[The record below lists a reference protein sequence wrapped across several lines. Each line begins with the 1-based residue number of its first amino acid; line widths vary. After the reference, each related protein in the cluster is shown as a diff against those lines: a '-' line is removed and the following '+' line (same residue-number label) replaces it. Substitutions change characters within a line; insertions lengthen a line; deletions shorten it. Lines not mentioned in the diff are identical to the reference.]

1 LASKKVRAVEVG
13 ERRNWI
19 NAGHS
24 ELSITRQCQLTGL
37 SRAGLYYESGG
48 ESELNLELMRLLDE
62 QYTRTPFF
70 GVIKMTDA
78 LWKCGYKVNPKRVRR
93 LLRQMGLEAIY
104 PKPNLSAPAPGHR
117 IYPYR
122 LRNVVI
128 THPNQVWSSDITYI
142 RLRAGFIYLV
152 AVMDWFSRYVLS
164 WEISTSL
171 DAGFC
176 CSALDR
182 ALRQG
187 SPEIFNT
194 DQGPQFTSEAFTGRL
209 QAENILI
216 SMDGR
221 GRALD
226 NVFVERLWR
235 TVKYEDVYLKD
246 YSDPPDAIHNLTAYF
261 RFYNGQRPH
270 QALNYQTPEAVY
282 RRLGIKT
289 WRPLRGSLS
298 G

>member
-1 LASKKVRAVEVG
+1 
-13 ERRNWI
+13 
-19 NAGHS
+19 
-24 ELSITRQCQLTGL
+24 
-37 SRAGLYYESGG
+37 LYYEPRG

-78 LWKCGYKVNPKRVRR
+78 LLKRGYTVNPKRVRR

-122 LRNVVI
+122 LRNVAI

-194 DQGPQFTSEAFTGRL
+194 DQGSQFTSEAFTGRL

-221 GRALD
+221 GSWRD
-226 NVFVERLWR
+226 NVFLERFWR
-235 TVKYEDVYLKD
+235 SVKYEEVYLRAYD
-246 YSDPPDAIHNLTAYF
+246 SVDEARASLSRYIHFYNSHRPHSSLDGRTPDQAYF
-261 RFYNGQRPH
+261 N
-270 QALNYQTPEAVY
+270 
-282 RRLGIKT
+282 
-289 WRPLRGSLS
+289 SLPFRAAA
-298 G
+298 

>member
-1 LASKKVRAVEVG
+1 LASKKVRAVAVG
-13 ERRNWI
+13 ERREWI
-19 NAGHS
+19 DAGHWK
-24 ELSITRQCQLTGL
+24 LTVTQQCQLTGL
-37 SRAGLYYESGG
+37 SRSGLYYEPRS
-48 ESELNLELMRLLDE
+48 ESALNLKLMRLLDE
-62 QYTRTPFF
+62 RYTRTPFF
-70 GVIKMTDA
+70 GVLKMTDA
-78 LWKCGYKVNPKRVRR
+78 LKKEGYAVNPKRVRR

-104 PKPNLSAPAPGHR
+104 PKPRLSAPAPGHR

-122 LRNVVI
+122 LRHVVI
-128 THPNQVWSSDITYI
+128 TRPNQVWSSDITYI

-171 DAGFC
+171 DVGFC

-182 ALRQG
+182 ALQQG
-187 SPEIFNT
+187 RPEIFNT
-194 DQGPQFTSEAFTGRL
+194 DQGAQFTSESFTGRL
-209 QAENILI
+209 EAQNILI

-246 YSDPPDAIHNLTAYF
+246 YSDPPDAVRNLGLYF
-261 RFYNGQRPH
+261 RFYNVARAH
-270 QALNYQTPEAVY
+270 QALGYQTPESVY
-282 RRLGIKT
+282 FSVPGKT
-289 WRPLRGSLS
+289 RKPLRGDIL
-298 G
+298 